1 MKRKNRTSI
10 ALLLA
15 LVCLVLLGT
24 GTYAAYTNVSFIKR
38 VVATRSGAQGSPF
51 SSNYLMPSSGIEEAN
66 FAHKLISAGADG
78 TATISLTVCNYP
90 QNDITKYSDSD
101 IPYTLTVQVFDSENK
116 EVKDSAILGNITI
129 DNTALASS
137 YSHPSTLKGGQ
148 KSMDVYH
155 IKIQNCNVLSQYT
168 IRIKAVPDGIE
179 GFLAANFKVVA
190 ASKQPTGWTGEFVDS
205 NKSLAELDAFN
216 YKISGSAKG
225 SLTLSWD
232 KDYIMLSRWSI
243 KALGEDPAD
252 VTNSITFSVGGDG
265 QPGSYLLQ
273 FYRVKG
279 YSTGDAWPT
288 VDYTFVETP

>member
-66 FAHKLISAGADG
+66 FAHKLINAGADG
-78 TATISLTVCNYP
+78 NATISLTVCNYP

-101 IPYTLTVQVFDSENK
+101 IPYTLTVQVLDSKNQAA
-116 EVKDSAILGNITI
+116 DSAILDNITI
-129 DNTALASS
+129 NNAALESS
-137 YSHPSTLKGGQ
+137 YRNTLKGGQ

-190 ASKQPTGWTGEFVDS
+190 ASKLSTGWTGRFVDMDS
-205 NKSLAELDAFN
+205 VISPNWDAFN
-216 YKISGSAKG
+216 YEISGSAQQTV
-225 SLTLSWD
+225 TLRWNTD
-232 KDYIMLSRWSI
+232 HVALSQWSR
-243 KALGEDPAD
+243 KALESYITGSTE
-252 VTNSITFSVGGDG
+252 NSITFSVGGDG

-273 FYRVKG
+273 FYRTNAIPEGETWDNVKT
-279 YSTGDAWPT
+279 YVSFP
-288 VDYTFVETP
+288 

>member
-66 FAHKLISAGADG
+66 FAHKLINAGADG

-101 IPYTLTVQVFDSENK
+101 IPYTLTVQVLDSKNQAA
-116 EVKDSAILGNITI
+116 DSAILDNITI
-129 DNTALASS
+129 NNAALESS
-137 YSHPSTLKGGQ
+137 YRNTLKGGQ

-205 NKSLAELDAFN
+205 NKILAELDAFN

-232 KDYIMLSRWSI
+232 SGYIMLSRWSI

-252 VTNSITFSVGGDG
+252 VTNSIAFSVGGDG